1 LPRRKRV
8 GVLIVA
14 LITAFAL
21 LGLVSS
27 TTASA
32 ASGQGRLARPTA
44 VATDI
49 NGIMATGG
57 CHDMNNPIGT

>member
-8 GVLIVA
+8 GVLAVA
-14 LITAFAL
+14 AITALAL
-21 LGLVSS
+21 LGPVSS

-32 ASGQGRLARPTA
+32 ASSQSHLTRPAA

-57 CHDMNNPIGT
+57 CHDMPVVG

>member
-1 LPRRKRV
+1 MPRRKRV
-8 GVLIVA
+8 GVLIIAVM
-14 LITAFAL
+14 TAFPL

-32 ASGQGRLARPTA
+32 ASSQSHLTRPVA

-57 CHDMNNPIGT
+57 CHDMPPN

>member
-1 LPRRKRV
+1 MPWRKRV
-8 GVLIVA
+8 GVLVVVA
-14 LITAFAL
+14 VSAFPL

-32 ASGQGRLARPTA
+32 ASGQTHLARPAA

-57 CHDMNNPIGT
+57 CHDMPMWA